1 MQASQGKWVCS
12 CCCYC
17 FFSHLFSG
25 PALPVSGVTASTFFP
40 VWNSPSSRG
49 PLGCACGQISN
60 WANKG
65 SGFSSV
71 NHRMLELV
79 RGQSYLVKL
88 TRQFKWLPR
97 GCTVSSFRAGTLKL
111 LFPLQVRTWFP
122 STLVVPSSR
131 GAENPGRGRQ
141 ELLEKKNQQ
150 NSDDARSP
158 PQGFW
163 FNCSAVGPNSVLF
176 FKSSPVLMCFIPL
189 LWILAQSQHTLN
201 ST

>member
-25 PALPVSGVTASTFFP
+25 PALPVSGVTSSTFFP

-141 ELLEKKNQQ
+141 ELLEKKTNKTVMMPGPHPRDSDSTAQQ
-150 NSDDARSP
+150 
-158 PQGFW
+158 W
-163 FNCSAVGPNSVLF
+163 GPIQYYFLKALLF
-176 FKSSPVLMCFIPL
+176 
-189 LWILAQSQHTLN
+189 
-201 ST
+201 